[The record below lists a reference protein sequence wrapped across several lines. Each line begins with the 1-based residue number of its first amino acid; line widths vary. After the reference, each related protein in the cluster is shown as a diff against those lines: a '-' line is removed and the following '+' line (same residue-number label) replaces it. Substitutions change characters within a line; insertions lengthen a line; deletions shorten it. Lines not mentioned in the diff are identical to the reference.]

1 MLKIWFMCGVI
12 LTLAALGDNVS
23 ILSMQYWAS
32 MIVFSLVFSLH
43 GIIGSIVRTLFSGN
57 TLEQR
62 ENILILSIAA
72 MMLWGLV
79 ALYAGKYVLENYL
92 IWLA

>member
-1 MLKIWFMCGVI
+1 MCGVI

-23 ILSMQYWAS
+23 ILSMQYWVS

-43 GIIGSIVRTLFSGN
+43 GIIGGIVRTLFSGN

-62 ENILILSIAA
+62 ENILIFSIAA

-79 ALYAGKYVLENYL
+79 ALYAGKHVLENYL